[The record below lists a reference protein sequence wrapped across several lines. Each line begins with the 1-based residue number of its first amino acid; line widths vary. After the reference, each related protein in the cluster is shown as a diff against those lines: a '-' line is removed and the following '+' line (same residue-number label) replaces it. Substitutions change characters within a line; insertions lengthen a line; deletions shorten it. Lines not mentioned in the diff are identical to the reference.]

1 MTRLNRV
8 KLVKTDSVSNL
19 SSSHPPVSLNLKTGR
34 KCLKSVADV
43 VIKSSEAE
51 VEMAEQQER
60 HRALWVV

>member
-1 MTRLNRV
+1 MLLPQLQSH
-8 KLVKTDSVSNL
+8 KWLICMGL
-19 SSSHPPVSLNLKTGR
+19 GGSSEIGNE
-34 KCLKSVADV
+34 KSVVDV